1 MGSHWILS
9 LYSYNV
15 VRNATIEKLRKEW
28 DDDERRKVQYNLKA
42 KNIITSALGM
52 DEYFRV
58 TNCKNAKE
66 MWDTLQVT
74 HEGTIDVKRSRI
86 KHSHTWIWIV

>member
-1 MGSHWILS
+1 M
-9 LYSYNV
+9 
-15 VRNATIEKLRKEW
+15 
-28 DDDERRKVQYNLKA
+28 VQYNLKA

-58 TNCKNAKE
+58 SNYKNAKE

-74 HEGTIDVKRSRI
+74 HEGTTNIKISRI
-86 KHSHTWIWIV
+86 NTLTHEYELFRMNKNETIQDMKKRFTHIVMKMLLGKLLTKF